1 MSKFHHAYYSV
12 VVVKTLI
19 NMIKNLDI
27 ITKKDVKK
35 TSFNELKVVGNFMV
49 IIVVE
54 EYLQ

>member
-1 MSKFHHAYYSV
+1 MGKFHHAHYSV

-27 ITKKDVKK
+27 ITKRNVKK
-35 TSFNELKVVGNFMV
+35 TSFNELKVVVNFMV

-54 EYLQ
+54 